1 MRNNRK
7 ASYVFSFLIGFM
19 LILGT
24 NFALSQK
31 HFYMKEKQMYEKFKM
46 ATKYFEKG
54 KSYFQNEKFKK
65 AEEEFNTC
73 IEKMPEHVYA
83 HFYLTQ
89 ILNNKGD
96 LDKALEHI
104 QRAKENFEIMA
115 DLHAYSYQQYCDKL
129 RSEKGQLQTELRDLK
144 DKLPGIQDP
153 ELKSRYERAITEK
166 EHRVSTITSRLAE
179 PFGQERTIPAD
190 YFYWHGN
197 VFYKLKKFQ
206 EAHRQYLEA
215 VKRNPQHGN
224 AYNNLAN
231 LYYMAKQYQKALEYL
246 KHAEEHGV
254 EVNPEFKKA
263 IQKAL
268 EK

>member
-1 MRNNRK
+1 MFLKGREGWIMRNNRK

-89 ILNNKGD
+89 IC
-96 LDKALEHI
+96 E
-104 QRAKENFEIMA
+104 
-115 DLHAYSYQQYCDKL
+115 SQYPQIL
-129 RSEKGQLQTELRDLK
+129 LPAQAISPSIVMLMMVYGQLN
-144 DKLPGIQDP
+144 
-153 ELKSRYERAITEK
+153 
-166 EHRVSTITSRLAE
+166 
-179 PFGQERTIPAD
+179 F
-190 YFYWHGN
+190 
-197 VFYKLKKFQ
+197 
-206 EAHRQYLEA
+206 
-215 VKRNPQHGN
+215 
-224 AYNNLAN
+224 
-231 LYYMAKQYQKALEYL
+231 
-246 KHAEEHGV
+246 
-254 EVNPEFKKA
+254 
-263 IQKAL
+263 
-268 EK
+268 